1 MNFFLLINILV
12 SLTILN
18 VWLLRFNKKTP
29 YRGGE
34 SKTLKEEFS
43 VYGLPTWF
51 MYLIGSIKVTLAV
64 LLVVG
69 IWFPKINQYVI
80 YSMILLMVGAVLMHI
95 KVKDPVKK
103 SLPALSILLLLLSII
118 MLN

>member
-1 MNFFLLINILV
+1 MNYILIINVLV

-34 SKTLKEEFS
+34 SNTLKEEFL

-51 MYLIGSIKVTLAV
+51 LYLIGSIKVTLAV
-64 LLVVG
+64 LLIVG
-69 IWFPKINQYVI
+69 IWFPVINIYVA
-80 YSMILLMVGAVLMHI
+80 YSMILLMAGAVLMHL

-103 SLPALSILLLLLSII
+103 SLPAISILLLLLSII
-118 MLN
+118 VLN